1 MLTNDDEYAGD
12 PNAPTENQMRLK
24 RVETAIRRRGSCHL
38 LMQLDGITFIADRA
52 QQMLALKNLK
62 SELES

>member
-1 MLTNDDEYAGD
+1 MPTNDDEYAGD

-24 RVETAIRRRGSCHL
+24 RVETAIRRRGSCYL

-62 SELES
+62 TELES